1 MPPHN
6 PPVPSSSPLT
16 SSHLPRSTSLLCART
31 LAVSDK
37 QVTLQTSDDEQFK
50 VDRDVANRSV
60 LIRNMLE
67 DVGES
72 EQAIPLPNVSANVL
86 KKVLEWCE
94 HHKKDPEPLAEDL
107 DDNRRKTTEISD
119 WDAKFIQVD
128 QEMLFEIILAANYLD
143 IKPLLD
149 VGCKTVANM
158 IKGKQPEEIRKL
170 FNIVNDFTPEE
181 EAQIKKENEWAEDR

>member
-1 MPPHN
+1 MSG
-6 PPVPSSSPLT
+6 SSAAAAKVKL
-16 SSHLPRSTSLLCART
+16 STSDGEEFE
-31 LAVSDK
+31 V
-37 QVTLQTSDDEQFK
+37 E
-50 VDRDVANRSV
+50 RDVANRSV
-60 LIRNMLE
+60 LIKNMLE
-67 DVGES
+67 GTPRPLHHVGES
-72 EQAIPLPNVSANVL
+72 DQAIPLPNVSANVL

-94 HHKKDPEPLAEDL
+94 HHKKDPEPIAEDL

>member
-1 MPPHN
+1 MA
-6 PPVPSSSPLT
+6 PVKLVSSDNEEFE
-16 SSHLPRSTSLLCART
+16 
-31 LAVSDK
+31 VEK
-37 QVTLQTSDDEQFK
+37 
-50 VDRDVANRSV
+50 DVATRSV
-60 LIRNMLE
+60 LVKNMLE

-72 EQAIPLPNVSANVL
+72 DHPIPLPNVSASVL

-94 HHKKDPEPLAEDL
+94 HHKKDPEPLAEDI
-107 DDNRRKTTEISD
+107 DDARRKTTEISD
-119 WDAKFIQVD
+119 WDSKFIQVD

-170 FNIVNDFTPEE
+170 FNIENDFTPEE

>member
-1 MPPHN
+1 MAQQT
-6 PPVPSSSPLT
+6 PSKVKL
-16 SSHLPRSTSLLCART
+16 STSEGEEFE
-31 LAVSDK
+31 V
-37 QVTLQTSDDEQFK
+37 EH
-50 VDRDVANRSV
+50 DVAVRSV
-60 LIRNMLE
+60 LIKNMLE

-72 EQAIPLPNVSANVL
+72 DQAIPLPNVSANVL
-86 KKVLEWCE
+86 KKVLEWCD
-94 HHKKDPEPLAEDL
+94 HHRKDPEPLAEDQ
-107 DDNRRKTTEISD
+107 DDTRRKTTEISD